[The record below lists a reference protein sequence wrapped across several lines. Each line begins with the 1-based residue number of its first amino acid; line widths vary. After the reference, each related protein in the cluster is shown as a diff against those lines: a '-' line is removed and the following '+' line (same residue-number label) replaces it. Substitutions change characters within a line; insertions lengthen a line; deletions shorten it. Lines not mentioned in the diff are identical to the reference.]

1 MFCKYQCDSR
11 CCPQVLS
18 LSMPLLRSFTET
30 ILLVT
35 YHKCVRHI
43 AMVSMLFFM
52 DLSG

>member
-35 YHKCVRHI
+35 YHK
-43 AMVSMLFFM
+43 
-52 DLSG
+52 